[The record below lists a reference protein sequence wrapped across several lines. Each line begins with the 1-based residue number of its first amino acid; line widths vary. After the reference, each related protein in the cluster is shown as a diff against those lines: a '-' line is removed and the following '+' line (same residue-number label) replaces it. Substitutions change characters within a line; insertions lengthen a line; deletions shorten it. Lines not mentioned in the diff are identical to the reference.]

1 MADANAREYRED
13 ALSVEVDRVL
23 PPSTARTRGVVRP
36 PGATSRERVV
46 DDPPVSGAAAHS
58 ANRELTKASPPP
70 AAALRAVARVYVLA
84 LALIALLAGA
94 GRVAAQEPTRRAA
107 EETIATAP
115 VEIDGAVLFEVRGV
129 ASYPAEVRARSVNE
143 RIVAVAADRAV
154 PVDSLRVI
162 DTESAAELAAGDR
175 PIMMV
180 FDADAALEQVGRGEL
195 ARTHLLRIR
204 QAILEYRAARTPAA
218 LRGAAVR
225 TLIATLLLAL
235 GVALAW
241 WFWNRLNAFLARRV
255 DARVHSVGIQS
266 FEVMR
271 ADRIRAGLRTALVAL
286 RTIILLAGGLIYV
299 GYVLAA
305 WPWTRGL
312 SQDVVGFALAPLEV
326 IGRGFVD
333 NIPRLVFLAVLFF
346 AIRLLLRLVRL
357 FFETVGRGA
366 VTLSNFDA
374 DWAAPTYKIV
384 RVAIIAFGLIV
395 AYPYIPGSESEAF
408 KGVSLFIGI
417 VFSLGSSSAIS
428 NIIAGYMMTYRRA
441 FKVGDRVKIG
451 EAMGDVIE
459 MRLQVTH
466 LRSFKNEEIVIP
478 NSQILSGDVINYS
491 SLARAHGLILHTEVG
506 IGYETPWRQVEAM
519 LLAAA
524 ARCALPSGEAPRAFV
539 RLKKLGDFAITYE
552 LNLHCTD
559 VKAMLPLYTA
569 MHTNILDVFNEY
581 GVQIMTPAYEG
592 DPSVPKV
599 VPPKD
604 WFTAPATPTA
614 NALVPPKSPGED
626 QVRPASGVPVA

>member
-13 ALSVEVDRVL
+13 ALSAEVDRGL

-94 GRVAAQEPTRRAA
+94 GRVEAQDASRRAA

-143 RIVAVAADRAV
+143 RIVAAAADPAV

-235 GVALAW
+235 GVALAGG
-241 WFWNRLNAFLARRV
+241 
-255 DARVHSVGIQS
+255 SGIGS
-266 FEVMR
+266 TRSWRAGWMR
-271 ADRIRAGLRTALVAL
+271 AST
-286 RTIILLAGGLIYV
+286 
-299 GYVLAA
+299 
-305 WPWTRGL
+305 
-312 SQDVVGFALAPLEV
+312 
-326 IGRGFVD
+326 
-333 NIPRLVFLAVLFF
+333 
-346 AIRLLLRLVRL
+346 
-357 FFETVGRGA
+357 
-366 VTLSNFDA
+366 
-374 DWAAPTYKIV
+374 
-384 RVAIIAFGLIV
+384 
-395 AYPYIPGSESEAF
+395 
-408 KGVSLFIGI
+408 
-417 VFSLGSSSAIS
+417 
-428 NIIAGYMMTYRRA
+428 
-441 FKVGDRVKIG
+441 
-451 EAMGDVIE
+451 
-459 MRLQVTH
+459 
-466 LRSFKNEEIVIP
+466 
-478 NSQILSGDVINYS
+478 
-491 SLARAHGLILHTEVG
+491 
-506 IGYETPWRQVEAM
+506 
-519 LLAAA
+519 
-524 ARCALPSGEAPRAFV
+524 
-539 RLKKLGDFAITYE
+539 
-552 LNLHCTD
+552 
-559 VKAMLPLYTA
+559 
-569 MHTNILDVFNEY
+569 
-581 GVQIMTPAYEG
+581 
-592 DPSVPKV
+592 
-599 VPPKD
+599 
-604 WFTAPATPTA
+604 
-614 NALVPPKSPGED
+614 
-626 QVRPASGVPVA
+626 ASGFSPSR